1 MRLRSWRKLHYS
13 LLSCN
18 NECSVSTIPFN
29 RKPIASLENLRK
41 KFRKIELDPLLN
53 GFCLFLSRN
62 IDEIDEIQWRWN
74 YVNVKWDSH
83 SSTSAQPLNWS
94 NKAQLN
100 VEYLRQN
107 GLSGSLTQW
116 LQSHYHKELAKHK
129 HGNNIKELALPF
141 VHHVSNTK
149 IQIYEN
155 TNIRKPFDVL
165 YVACG

>member
-1 MRLRSWRKLHYS
+1 M
-13 LLSCN
+13 
-18 NECSVSTIPFN
+18 
-29 RKPIASLENLRK
+29 
-41 KFRKIELDPLLN
+41 DPLLN

-74 YVNVKWDSH
+74 YVNVKWYSH

-155 TNIRKPFDVL
+155 RSTYCMLRADRRNRGLRKRP
-165 YVACG
+165 CTEPS

>member
-100 VEYLRQN
+100 VEYLRPKWPL
-107 GLSGSLTQW
+107 GEPYTVVTTT
-116 LQSHYHKELAKHK
+116 
-129 HGNNIKELALPF
+129 LPQG
-141 VHHVSNTK
+141 VGKAQT
-149 IQIYEN
+149 
-155 TNIRKPFDVL
+155 RK
-165 YVACG
+165 